1 MEDEEEGKILR
12 RTNEKLPRTDLLIR
26 DGLPDLY
33 FSVKLSP
40 RFSFKKIVRVK
51 LDYIHVYIY
60 ICAFVVAK
68 VRDWL
73 AMENVKDKGRN
84 RFNFSV
90 PSRGI
95 SKNSQITNF
104 ARQFLLASAEKIF
117 IKLVE
122 ETLSSVSHFSL

>member
-51 LDYIHVYIY
+51 LDYIHIY
-60 ICAFVVAK
+60 MCIRGCK
-68 VRDWL
+68 SSRL
-73 AMENVKDKGRN
+73 AGDGKRK
-84 RFNFSV
+84 
-90 PSRGI
+90 
-95 SKNSQITNF
+95 K
-104 ARQFLLASAEKIF
+104 
-117 IKLVE
+117 
-122 ETLSSVSHFSL
+122 

>member
-60 ICAFVVAK
+60 IYVHS
-68 VRDWL
+68 WL
-73 AMENVKDKGRN
+73 QK
-84 RFNFSV
+84 
-90 PSRGI
+90 
-95 SKNSQITNF
+95 F
-104 ARQFLLASAEKIF
+104 AIGWRWK
-117 IKLVE
+117 
-122 ETLSSVSHFSL
+122 T

>member
-51 LDYIHVYIY
+51 LDYMYMY
-60 ICAFVVAK
+60 ICVHS
-68 VRDWL
+68 WL
-73 AMENVKDKGRN
+73 QK
-84 RFNFSV
+84 F
-90 PSRGI
+90 
-95 SKNSQITNF
+95 
-104 ARQFLLASAEKIF
+104 
-117 IKLVE
+117 
-122 ETLSSVSHFSL
+122 